1 MWTCFLNSE
10 FHAMMMKNEQVAG
23 CTGAAP
29 GLQHARVAL
38 LVCVL
43 DVKSAVSQIA
53 AARLVSTLRWMQKL
67 ESLKW
72 WFPPLC
78 GLSAHYWCCIQAP
91 PPTFEKKASIVFVF
105 FILNMNFQ
113 SLGLSVFAV
122 LIDWFRTSNSVIY
135 FLHLYFSYVWYL
147 FFISIIEFIYHHFPP
162 KELYC

>member
-53 AARLVSTLRWMQKL
+53 VARLVSTLRWMQKL
-67 ESLKW
+67 ESLEEPCYPDD
-72 WFPPLC
+72 FPRSV
-78 GLSAHYWCCIQAP
+78 G
-91 PPTFEKKASIVFVF
+91 
-105 FILNMNFQ
+105 
-113 SLGLSVFAV
+113 SLP
-122 LIDWFRTSNSVIY
+122 
-135 FLHLYFSYVWYL
+135 
-147 FFISIIEFIYHHFPP
+147 IIGAAF
-162 KELYC
+162 